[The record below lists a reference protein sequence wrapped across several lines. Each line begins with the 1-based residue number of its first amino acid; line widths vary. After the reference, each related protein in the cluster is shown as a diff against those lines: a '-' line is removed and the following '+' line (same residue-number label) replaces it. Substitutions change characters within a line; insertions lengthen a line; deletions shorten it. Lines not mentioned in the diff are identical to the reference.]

1 MGKKL
6 RAVLGAALA
15 LVFAFSAIMA
25 VRWRIEQRRIV
36 ADRGEAERVA
46 GLPPAKV
53 SPLPSATPPPS
64 WEPTPQPLPEEAAA
78 LAELD
83 LDGLR
88 EVNGDVIGWILIPGT
103 ELSYPVVQGADN
115 QYYLTHNWKKE
126 PSGGG
131 AVFLECTNS
140 SDFMGFNTIVYAH
153 RMNNET
159 MFGTLKYYDRIDFWR
174 EHPSVYVATEGTVRR
189 YEIFSAEEA
198 GVREIVYRLDLEE
211 SALEEEFIEYCVDSS
226 EIETGVVPGVDDR
239 ILSLSTCTAAGR
251 PETRWVVHAYL
262 AQEYPMASA
271 SS

>member
-25 VRWRIEQRRIV
+25 VRWQIEQRRIV

-53 SPLPSATPPPS
+53 SPLPSATPTPS

-78 LAELD
+78 LTELD

-88 EVNGDVIGWILIPGT
+88 AVNGDVIGWILIPGT

-126 PSGGG
+126 PSSGG

-159 MFGTLKYYDRIDFWR
+159 MFGTFRYFDGPPFLLPFYFRPFPPFCR
-174 EHPSVYVATEGTVRR
+174 QTVAAQG
-189 YEIFSAEEA
+189 IS
-198 GVREIVYRLDLEE
+198 
-211 SALEEEFIEYCVDSS
+211 SALVCL
-226 EIETGVVPGVDDR
+226 R
-239 ILSLSTCTAAGR
+239 
-251 PETRWVVHAYL
+251 
-262 AQEYPMASA
+262 
-271 SS
+271 